1 MNRPKKNK
9 IKNPTI
15 TDEQQDQLDERNLID
30 VEDSEEISFEDR
42 AQMYW
47 MENKGFIA
55 GCITVLALAVI
66 AFNGMRIYKQKAEEK
81 VQAQYAEA
89 QANDSLAEFAQD
101 YFNKDLGGLAALTVA
116 DEAYGE
122 DEFEKALK
130 YYSVAADAL
139 TDTILGGRA
148 QIGQAFANYYA
159 GNDSAA
165 LEQLAGIAADASLP
179 EAART
184 EAAYHLAVEA
194 NVAGDQELYER
205 YVAQIQASEI
215 ATQWQQRLA
224 MYERQAR

>member
-15 TDEQQDQLDERNLID
+15 ADDQQDQLDERNLID
-30 VEDSEEISFEDR
+30 LEDSEEISFEDR

-55 GCITVLALAVI
+55 GCITVLVLAII

-81 VQAQYAEA
+81 IQAQYAEA

-101 YFNKDLGGLAALTVA
+101 YSNKDLGGLAALTVA
-116 DEAYGE
+116 DEAYAEG
-122 DEFEKALK
+122 EFEKALE
-130 YYSVAADAL
+130 YYSIAAGAL
-139 TDTILGGRA
+139 TDTILGGRS
-148 QIGQAFANYYA
+148 QIGQAFANFYA

-165 LEQLAGIAADASLP
+165 LEQLAGIAADTSLP

-194 NVAGDQELYER
+194 NVAGDEALYER
-205 YVAQIQASEI
+205 YVAQIEASEI

-224 MYERQAR
+224 MFERQAR

>member
-1 MNRPKKNK
+1 MNRPKKNN

-15 TDEQQDQLDERNLID
+15 ADDKQDQLDERNLID

-42 AQMYW
+42 VQMYW
-47 MENKGFIA
+47 MENKSFIS
-55 GCITVLALAVI
+55 GCVFVLALAII
-66 AFNGMRIYKQKAEEK
+66 AFNGMRIYKQKAEQK
-81 VQAQYAEA
+81 IQAQYAEA

-101 YFNKDLGGLAALTVA
+101 YSNKELGGLAALTVA
-116 DEAYGE
+116 DEAYGQG
-122 DEFEKALK
+122 EFEQALK
-130 YYSVAADAL
+130 FYSIAAGTL

-165 LEQLAGIAADASLP
+165 LQQLSSIAADTSLP

-194 NVAGDQELYER
+194 NVAGDQEQYER
-205 YVAQIQASEI
+205 YVAQIKASEI
-215 ATQWQQRLA
+215 ATQWQQRLT
-224 MYERQAR
+224 MFERQVR

>member
-122 DEFEKALK
+122 DEFEKALE